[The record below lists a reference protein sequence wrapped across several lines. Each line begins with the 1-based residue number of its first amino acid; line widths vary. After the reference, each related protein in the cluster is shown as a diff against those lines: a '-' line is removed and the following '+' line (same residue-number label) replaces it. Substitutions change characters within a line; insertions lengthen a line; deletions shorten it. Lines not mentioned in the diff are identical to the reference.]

1 MDLSV
6 ALWVCVPL
14 ALVHLV
20 AWRHRSLLLFQVAVD
35 VGLLLLPGRLLLQGL
50 HIGPGAPGA
59 AEWGGNV
66 TVTGS
71 PEYSDFPLQLAV
83 WWEETRRLAAAGEP
97 PWISDRLGG
106 GTALLANGQTQIPFP
121 LQLPVW
127 VLGAERGN
135 DVMALWKIELAA
147 LGGFFLMRRL
157 RVRPAPAA
165 AAAFAYSFGLYPL
178 SWLCSPISW
187 ITAAAPW
194 TWWLLIGTLRGSK
207 RNAAGLAFLLG
218 VLAGWS
224 IHPESA
230 TLLWLALGLGG
241 LVLASGRWRRVR
253 RMVVPFLV
261 AVAVAGVGAL
271 PTLATLRD
279 SPKLTHMKS
288 GSTYPTPG
296 VGWALRG
303 RIAALVLVP
312 WRDGHPSDGTWIHH
326 FPAAPV
332 STGVGCVMVACLL
345 CLRRRR
351 RFLRPALAFGVTG
364 AVGVA
369 LFLQIPGFAQVMGR
383 VPVIAVM
390 VWPRAAFLVSLA
402 IAITGGMGADAVLR
416 SQGRKSFAAAA
427 LLVFLGVMAL
437 ALTAPAAVPRRW
449 ALEAGLFP
457 LFAAVL
463 APVLTRLGGAILPA
477 LVLAEVLSLGWKVP
491 AGALMPA
498 SQPPIV
504 EKLRECVSRDGGR
517 ILGLGTAFP
526 PNLTAR
532 LGFADLRSNSPVRP
546 LALARLHRALG
557 AEGMDLPGPVTKPW
571 AGLAGA
577 WGVRWLATPPQG
589 LSGACAF
596 GWQEVYRDGG
606 GRLYRNTRMLPVVRL
621 ASRMITPPGDPGTGA
636 WEGLDFATTAVVDTP
651 IGLGGRGTIAEVEN
665 SPSRYVAHVRVR
677 GRVLAVLHAPYAPGW
692 RASLDGRA
700 VPLVDADIAA
710 MGVVVGDGD
719 HEVRWE
725 YTPPGLGV
733 GVGLTLAGLAACLLL
748 SLSSPRRRC

>member
-1 MDLSV
+1 MDV
-6 ALWVCVPL
+6 TAALWIVIPL
-14 ALVHLV
+14 AVVHVLVRRNR
-20 AWRHRSLLLFQVAVD
+20 ALLLFQIAVD
-35 VGLLLLPGRLLLQGL
+35 VGLLLLPGRLLLQRM

-83 WWEETRRLAAAGEP
+83 WWEETRRLVAVGEP

-127 VLGAERGN
+127 VLGAELGN
-135 DVMALWKIELAA
+135 DVMAFWKIELAA

-165 AAAFAYSFGLYPL
+165 TAAFAYSFGLYPL

-194 TWWLLIGTLRGSK
+194 TWWLLVGTLRGS
-207 RNAAGLAFLLG
+207 RRSAAGLALLLG

-230 TLLWLALGLGG
+230 ALLWLALGLGG
-241 LVLASGRWRRVR
+241 LVLASGRWRRVQ

-279 SPKLTHMKS
+279 SPKLTHLKS
-288 GSTYPTPG
+288 ASTYPTPG

-364 AVGVA
+364 AVGMA
-369 LFLQIPGFAQVMGR
+369 LFLQVPGFAQVMGR

-402 IAITGGMGADAVLR
+402 IAMTGGMGADAVLR
-416 SQGRKSFAAAA
+416 RRGRKSFAAAA
-427 LLVFLGVMAL
+427 LLVFFGVTAL
-437 ALTAPAAVPRRW
+437 ALTAPAVVPRRW
-449 ALEAGLFP
+449 ALEAGFFP

-477 LVLAEVLSLGWKVP
+477 LVLAEVLTLGWNVP
-491 AGALMPA
+491 AGALVPA

-504 EKLRECVSRDGGR
+504 EKLRECVSRDDGR
-517 ILGLGTAFP
+517 ILGEGTAFP

-557 AEGMDLPGPVTKPW
+557 ARGMDLPGPVTKPW

-589 LSGACAF
+589 PSGACAA

-606 GRLYRNTRMLPVVRL
+606 GRFYRNTRTLPVMRL
-621 ASRMITPPGDPGTGA
+621 ASRAVASPGDPADGA
-636 WEGLDFATTAVVDTP
+636 WEDLDFGTTAVVDTP
-651 IGLGGRGTIAEVEN
+651 IELGGEGEIAEVEN
-665 SPSRYVAHVRVR
+665 RPARHVAQVRSR
-677 GRVLAVLHAPYAPGW
+677 GRVLAVLHVPFAPGW
-692 RASLDGRA
+692 RTWLDGRA
-700 VPLVDADIAA
+700 LTAVEADLGA
-710 MGVVVGDGD
+710 MGVVVPEGQ

-725 YTPPGLGV
+725 YAPPGLALGV
-733 GVGLTLAGLAACLLL
+733 VLTLAGLAGSLLL
-748 SLSSPRRRC
+748 SLSSRRRRR